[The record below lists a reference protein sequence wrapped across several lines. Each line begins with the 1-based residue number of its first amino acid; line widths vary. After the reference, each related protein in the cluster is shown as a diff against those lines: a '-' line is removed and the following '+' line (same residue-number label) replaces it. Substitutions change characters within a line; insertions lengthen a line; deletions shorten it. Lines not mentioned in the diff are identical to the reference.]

1 MWDNRATQH
10 SAVDDYGDKPRILR
24 RVTVAG
30 DIPISIDGQP
40 SILRKKAPA
49 EAASSA
55 AAAG

>member
-24 RVTVAG
+24 RVTIAG
-30 DIPISIDGQP
+30 DVPIGVDGRR
-40 SILRKKAPA
+40 SILHQKVLG
-49 EAASSA
+49 EAARAA